1 MKPLRQAVASGV
13 AAIIVLFAGSS
24 LLGQDV
30 ALRYRWN
37 KGEAL
42 RYRMVQETTI
52 AMSGI
57 PGMGEMNI
65 TNTMTQIQKMT
76 AQDVAADG
84 TATVQAL
91 FESVKM
97 EMGTPMGN
105 FVYDST
111 APAQNNADPMVA
123 QVAGMMGA
131 LVGES
136 ITIVMSPTGAIQ
148 KTEGM
153 TRIVQ
158 KMQQSPQAAAAGL
171 SGLENMLSDDSM
183 KGSFGQSLANLPEK
197 PVKTGDTWK
206 SDLSMPNPFGTMNIA
221 TTYTLKGT
229 ESTGGHDFARITST
243 SAVKA
248 TASGKSP
255 FPMPM
260 TMEFGDGTGQGEM
273 VFDRKLGRTQQATMS
288 MTMPMSMNMTTPD
301 GQSISL
307 QALTKTTTKM
317 ELIEK

>member
-1 MKPLRQAVASGV
+1 MKARRSRVASAVLAFVV
-13 AAIIVLFAGSS
+13 ACAAPLIA
-24 LLGQDV
+24 QDI
-30 ALRYRWN
+30 ALKYLWK
-37 KGEAL
+37 KGETL
-42 RYRMVQETTI
+42 RYRMTQESNVN
-52 AMSGI
+52 MSGV
-57 PGMGEMNI
+57 PGMGEMTVTTLI
-65 TNTMTQIQKMT
+65 AQTLKMT
-76 AQDVAADG
+76 ADDVTADG
-84 TATVQAL
+84 TATVKTT
-91 FESVKM
+91 FEAVKLT
-97 EMGTPMGN
+97 MGTPMGN
-105 FVYDST
+105 FSYDSA
-111 APAQNNADPMVA
+111 APAAQSDPMIA
-123 QVAGMMGA
+123 EIAKAMGA

-197 PVKTGDTWK
+197 PVKPGDTWK
-206 SDLSMPNPFGTMNIA
+206 NDLSMPNPFGTMNIA

>member
-1 MKPLRQAVASGV
+1 MKPRRQLVASGV
-13 AAIIVLFAGSS
+13 AAIIVLFAGTS

-76 AQDVAADG
+76 AQDVASDG
-84 TATVQAL
+84 TATIQAL

-260 TMEFGDGTGQGEM
+260 TMEFGDRARWFSIASSGA
-273 VFDRKLGRTQQATMS
+273 R
-288 MTMPMSMNMTTPD
+288 NMRRCR
-301 GQSISL
+301 
-307 QALTKTTTKM
+307 
-317 ELIEK
+317 